1 MSHPA
6 EPTSSSAQAQ
16 RSPALTVR
24 AVLFDMDG
32 TLVDSTA
39 IVEQVWL
46 EFAERYGL
54 DYNEILRTSH
64 GVQAGDTVRRYAPAG
79 ADFEA
84 LTAELG
90 EMERTR
96 TDGVIALPGAEALL
110 AALPDDAIALVTSAD
125 RILADIRMKA
135 AGLSMPSTTVTAE
148 GVSRGK
154 PHPEGYLKAAALLG
168 AEPADVVVFEDAPA
182 GIAAARAAGMRT
194 VVVGDAGGELEPGM
208 WRIPDY
214 SAVTVTAVKDDD
226 GGHLITFT
234 L

>member
-6 EPTSSSAQAQ
+6 EHAATEP
-16 RSPALTVR
+16 PVLTVR

-54 DYNEILRTSH
+54 DFEEILRTSH

-79 ADFEA
+79 ADFDA

-90 EMERTR
+90 EMERSR
-96 TDGVIALPGAEALL
+96 TDGVIALPGAESLL
-110 AALPDDAIALVTSAD
+110 AGLPDDAIALVTSAD
-125 RILADIRMKA
+125 RILAEIRMKA
-135 AGLSMPSTTVTAE
+135 AGLPMPSTTVTAE
-148 GVSRGK
+148 SVTRGK

-168 AEPADVVVFEDAPA
+168 AGPADVVVFEDAPA

-194 VVVGDAGGELEPGM
+194 VVVGDAGGDLEEGM

-214 SAVTVTAVKDDD
+214 SSVKVSAVKDAD
-226 GGHLITFT
+226 GGHLLT
-234 L
+234 LTL

>member
-1 MSHPA
+1 MTQPA
-6 EPTSSSAQAQ
+6 EPALPTG
-16 RSPALTVR
+16 PPTLTVR

-54 DYNEILRTSH
+54 DFDEILRTSH

-79 ADFEA
+79 ADFDA

-90 EMERTR
+90 QMERSR
-96 TDGVIALPGAEALL
+96 TDGVIALPGAEDLL
-110 AALPDDAIALVTSAD
+110 AGLPDDAIALVTSAD
-125 RILADIRMKA
+125 RILAEIRMQA
-135 AGLSMPSTTVTAE
+135 AGLTMPSTTVTAE
-148 GVSRGK
+148 SVTRGK

-168 AEPADVVVFEDAPA
+168 ADPADVVVFEDAPA

-194 VVVGDAGGELEPGM
+194 VVVGKAAARHNAELEPGM

-214 SAVTVTAVKDDD
+214 SAVTVTAAKDDD
-226 GGHLITFT
+226 GGHLLT
-234 L
+234 LTL

>member
-6 EPTSSSAQAQ
+6 APS
-16 RSPALTVR
+16 LTVR
-24 AVLFDMDG
+24 AILFDMDG

-46 EFAERYGL
+46 EFSERYGL
-54 DYNEILRTSH
+54 DFKEILRTSH

-79 ADFEA
+79 ADFDA

-90 EMERTR
+90 CMERSR
-96 TDGVIALPGAEALL
+96 TDGVVALPGAAELL
-110 AALPDDAIALVTSAD
+110 AALPGDAIALVTSAD
-125 RILADIRMKA
+125 SILAGIRMRA
-135 AGLSMPSTTVTAE
+135 AGLAMPSTTVTAE
-148 GVSRGK
+148 SVTHGK

-168 AEPADVVVFEDAPA
+168 AEPSDVVVFEDAPA

-194 VVVGDAGGELEPGM
+194 VVVGDGGGELEEGM

-214 SAVTVTAVKDDD
+214 SEVTVTAVKDDD
-226 GGHLITFT
+226 GGHLITLT

>member
-1 MSHPA
+1 MTLPA
-6 EPTSSSAQAQ
+6 AQSLPTQPQ
-16 RSPALTVR
+16 ALTVR

-54 DYNEILRTSH
+54 DYDEILRTSH

-79 ADFEA
+79 ADVVA

-90 EMERTR
+90 EMERNR
-96 TDGVIALPGAEALL
+96 TDGIIALPGAEALL
-110 AALPDDAIALVTSAD
+110 QALPDDAIALVTSAD
-125 RILADIRMKA
+125 RILADIRMQA
-135 AGLSMPSTTVTAE
+135 AGLTMPTTAVTAE
-148 GVSRGK
+148 KVTRGK

-208 WRIPDY
+208 WRIPHY
-214 SAVTVTAVKDDD
+214 SAVTVKAAKHDD
-226 GGHLITFT
+226 GGYVITLT